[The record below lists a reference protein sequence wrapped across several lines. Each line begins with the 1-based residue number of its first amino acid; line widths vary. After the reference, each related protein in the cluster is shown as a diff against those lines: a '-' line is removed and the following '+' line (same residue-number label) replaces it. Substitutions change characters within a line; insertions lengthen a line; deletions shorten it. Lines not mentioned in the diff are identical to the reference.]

1 MNNQLGFW
9 PSLQVHHDEVLQ
21 LLWNGWRISGCHL
34 VLEDKSIQVIAVFFL
49 YYRIVVMVIVN
60 LF

>member
-49 YYRIVVMVIVN
+49 YCRIVVMVIVN

>member
-34 VLEDKSIQVIAVFFL
+34 VLEDKSIQVFAMFFL
-49 YYRIVVMVIVN
+49 YCRIVVTVIVS